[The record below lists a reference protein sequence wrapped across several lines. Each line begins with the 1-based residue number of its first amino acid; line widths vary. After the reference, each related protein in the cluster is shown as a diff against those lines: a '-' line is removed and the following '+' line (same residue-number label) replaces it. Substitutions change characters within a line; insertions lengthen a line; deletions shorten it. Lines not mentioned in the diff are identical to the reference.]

1 MTTSLEAKIAV
12 FTKALKLPT
21 VGSSHAEAGQYAEK
35 NGWGFMEYLHH
46 LLEMEV
52 DDRRRR
58 RVERNLHRSG
68 LPHDKTLAT
77 LDRSHLP
84 PKVTKLLPVLCGGG
98 FADRA
103 ENILAFGNPGTGKSH
118 VAAAIGHELVQK
130 GYQVMYTPT
139 FRLVHQLL
147 AAKKELQLERLLARL
162 DRMDTVILDDIG
174 YVQQDRDE
182 MEVLFTF
189 LSERY
194 ERRSVILTS
203 NLVFSQWDKIFK
215 DPMTTAAA
223 IDRLVHHA
231 TILELTGKSFRTEAA
246 KTNNTRSRSRKPHQG
261 EEST

>member
-1 MTTSLEAKIAV
+1 MTASIEAKISV
-12 FTKALKLPT
+12 FAKALKLPS
-21 VGSSHAEAGQYAEK
+21 VGACYTEASRHAEK
-35 NGWGFMEYLHH
+35 NGWGFAEYLHH

-58 RVERNLHRSG
+58 RVERNLRRSG

-77 LDRSHLP
+77 LDRSRLP
-84 PKVTKLLPVLCGGG
+84 AKVGKLLPVLCGGG
-98 FADRA
+98 FLDRA

-118 VAAAIGHELVQK
+118 LAAAIGHELVHK
-130 GYQVMYTPT
+130 GFQVLYTPT

-147 AAKKELQLERLLARL
+147 AAKKELQLDRLLARL
-162 DRMDTVILDDIG
+162 DRIDAVILDDIG

-231 TILELTGKSFRTEAA
+231 TILELTGKSFRTDVAR
-246 KTNNTRSRSRKPHQG
+246 TNNAKARSHKAPER
-261 EEST
+261 EETA